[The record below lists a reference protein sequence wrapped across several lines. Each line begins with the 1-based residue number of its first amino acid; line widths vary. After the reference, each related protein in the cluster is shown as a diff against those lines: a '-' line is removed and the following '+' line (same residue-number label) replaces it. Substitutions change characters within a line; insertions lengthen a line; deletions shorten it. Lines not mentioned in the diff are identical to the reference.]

1 MYKFIIFQKEAGV
14 AKITLNRPE
23 VFHALHAD
31 LIHEITDAIND
42 SANDNS
48 IRVVVLRGSG
58 DKAFCSGADLK
69 AGLSNPNLGEVLE
82 KTYNP
87 MILAMRNLPKP
98 IIGVLNGVAAGA
110 GLSLALACD
119 MIIAREDT
127 YVSELFVGIGLMP
140 DAGSMYFL
148 PRMIGVQK
156 AFDLFSTGRKVY
168 MKEAL
173 EMGIVSKIVP
183 FEELDTE
190 VNKTMAY
197 YKNAPTAA
205 IGQMKMVL
213 NKTYESNL
221 SQVLDMEAIGQT
233 KCGKTADFAEGV
245 MAFLQKRTPEFK
257 GN

>member
-1 MYKFIIFQKEAGV
+1 MYKHILFENRDGI
-14 AKITLNRPE
+14 AKIVLNRPE
-23 VFHALHAD
+23 VYNALHAD
-31 LIHEITDAIND
+31 LILEITQAIDQISQDD
-42 SANDNS
+42 SV
-48 IRVVVLRGSG
+48 RVVIMTGSG
-58 DKAFCSGADLK
+58 EKAFCSGADLK

-87 MILAMRNLPKP
+87 MIMAMRSLAKP
-98 IIGVLNGVAAGA
+98 IVCVLNGVAAGA
-110 GLSLALACD
+110 GLSIALACD
-119 MIIAREDT
+119 IIIAREDI

-173 EMGIVSKIVP
+173 EMGIVTKVFSA
-183 FEELDTE
+183 EQLESE
-190 VNKTMAY
+190 VNKIVMY

-205 IGQMKMVL
+205 IGQMKLVL

-221 SQVLDMEAIGQT
+221 MQVLDMEALGQT